1 MKVAAC
7 CVVALAL
14 TLLSRPLAAQDV
26 PAPSLWVTR
35 VSPGKDKP
43 KGYVQFQNYCSECHG
58 EDEHLAGT
66 QALKEKYKD
75 EEPATLEK
83 RTDLTA
89 DVVKYFVRHGVSAM
103 PVSRKTEISDDD
115 MDLIAA
121 FLSRDL
127 KSIERATADV
137 HAGKAPSRISR
148 DLPLVFSP
156 LAPVPPDPNAAS
168 ERLSETQT
176 KGKTLFEKT
185 CVYCHRAGGFGTQ
198 TLARRIKE
206 LNEQFDSL
214 PPEAKAAAGTAK
226 RMGADQAEL
235 VKRDNLAPDYVSCVV
250 RHGVKNMPANP
261 PLDFSDSEVDLL
273 AAYLT
278 RNNPTAIAPVARG
291 ADCQPLEK

>member
-1 MKVAAC
+1 MKMGTR
-7 CVVALAL
+7 LAL
-14 TLLSRPLAAQDV
+14 TFVLVLSGQVLFAQETTQ
-26 PAPSLWVTR
+26 SLWIA
-35 VSPGKDKP
+35 SPLPTQDKP
-43 KGYVQFQNYCSECHG
+43 KGYAQFQNYCFECHG
-58 EDEHLAGT
+58 DGAGKPGT
-66 QALKEKYKD
+66 AALKVKYND
-75 EEPATLEK
+75 ELDPLLEK
-83 RTDLTA
+83 RKDLTP
-89 DVVKYFVRHGVSAM
+89 DLVKYFIRHGVGVMAAI
-103 PVSRKTEISDDD
+103 RKTEISDDD

-250 RHGVKNMPANP
+250 RHGVKNMPASP

-278 RNNPTAIAPVARG
+278 RNNLTAIAPVARG